1 MTNSDSVEFD
11 KFRLKA
17 AKIFAQSM
25 IFVDDEASQAPDLP
39 VVRRLMR
46 PPEGIK
52 AIEKHGE
59 QADEHD
65 TEEQTTKFKFNA
77 ELLIDNAM
85 DRGLICSVLCPKKDE
100 EVTNLTNRVV
110 NAARVADIV
119 CLDWD
124 IYGDGGSVA
133 TKIIRK
139 ILQDDAKRNGRIRL
153 IAIYTADFSN
163 QDSIMKMVRQR
174 IPDEIR
180 QNLENCDET
189 LEFNSDH
196 GIRIVCL
203 FKKNGVELDS
213 SVNSHQVSEDRLPSR
228 LQLEFAKLS
237 EGLLSNTAIATV
249 ASLRNSTHHV
259 LSRFVGAMDGPFFHH
274 RALINNTEDAEE
286 YAVNIVLSELKASVN
301 KRQIGAEHAGH
312 AAIDARIKELAMD
325 LGQNNELELL
335 SDKPSSNDET
345 KTGQK
350 SYKLPTEFAIEIV
363 SKGLL
368 SFRSCRMSK
377 LKVQPP
383 KKIIK
388 NFIYS
393 MFAENLEI
401 ARNRLYQFAALTSV
415 QTHPESFLCQSNRW
429 VPTLGLGTVILDKHG
444 DRESYLLCLQAS
456 CDAVRIDCERNFLFV
471 RMKKAESGKP
481 DHVVPVPIANESGV
495 NYIGFNISCESYRST
510 CTINFSSC
518 DDTKTVDARQ
528 NENSRGFYF
537 KCTDGK
543 QYSWIADLK
552 HRRALRTAQ
561 RLGSEIGRLGFEEF
575 EPLRK

>member
-11 KFRLKA
+11 QFRLNA

-25 IFVDDEASQAPDLP
+25 IFVDDEASQAPDQP

-59 QADEHD
+59 QTDEHD
-65 TEEQTTKFKFNA
+65 TEERTTGFKFNA
-77 ELLIDNAM
+77 KLLIDNAM
-85 DRGLICSVLCPKKDE
+85 DMGLICSVLRPIKDE
-100 EVTNLTNRVV
+100 EITNRVV
-110 NAARVADIV
+110 KAARVADIV

-124 IYGDGGSVA
+124 IYGDGGNVA
-133 TKIIRK
+133 TEIIRK
-139 ILQDDAKRNGRIRL
+139 ILQDDVERNGRIRL
-153 IAIYTADFSN
+153 IAIYTADFAN
-163 QDSIMKMVRQR
+163 KDRIMTRVWQE
-174 IPDEIR
+174 IPNEIR
-180 QNLENCDET
+180 QNLENCDES
-189 LEFNSDH
+189 LEINSDH
-196 GIRIVCL
+196 GVRIVCL
-203 FKKNGVELDS
+203 FKMNGVKLDS
-213 SVNSHQVSEDRLPSR
+213 SVNSHQVSEDQLPSH
-228 LQLEFAKLS
+228 LQLQFAKLS

-312 AAIDARIKELAMD
+312 KAIDARIRELATD

-345 KTGQK
+345 KTGQI
-350 SYKLPTEFAIEIV
+350 SYKLPTDFAIEIV

-368 SFRSCRMSK
+368 SCRMSE
-377 LKVQPP
+377 LTVQPP

-401 ARNRLYQFAALTSV
+401 ARSRLYRFAALTSV
-415 QTHPESFLCQSNRW
+415 QAHPESFLCQSGTW
-429 VPTLGLGTVILDKHG
+429 VPELGLGTVILEKDDKG
-444 DRESYLLCLQAS
+444 ESYLLCLQAS
-456 CDAVRIDCERNFLFV
+456 CDSVRIELESNFLFV
-471 RMKKAESGKP
+471 RMEKAKSEKP
-481 DHVVPVPIANESGV
+481 DHVVPVSIENESRV
-495 NYIGFNISCESYRST
+495 IYVGFNISCETYRST
-510 CTINFSSC
+510 CTIKFSSC
-518 DDTKTVDARQ
+518 DETETVNARKIG
-528 NENSRGFYF
+528 NSRGFYF
-537 KCTDGK
+537 KDTDEK
-543 QYSWIADLK
+543 QYRWIADLK